1 MFFEFLFNNI
11 LNVIT
16 SSCKKK
22 KNIDNIVRN
31 AKYINI
37 NLHNIN
43 LCNKT
48 KGWNQE
54 LWVTRSS

>member
-1 MFFEFLFNNI
+1 MLCFLNLFNNNI

-16 SSCKKK
+16 SYCKKT
-22 KNIDNIVRN
+22 IDNNVRN
-31 AKYINI
+31 AEYI
-37 NLHNIN
+37 IN

-54 LWVTRSS
+54 LWVTRSRC